1 MSGIGIIGAG
11 AFGRALAHAL
21 AANGPVTLW
30 GRSLP
35 EAESPRLP
43 GLSLPDSVRRVD
55 DLAQVAEEVLLL
67 ALPAQKIAGFV
78 AAHAGMLDGRRLVS
92 CAKGIDLDR
101 LEGPADLIAE
111 ACPRAVVA
119 VLTGPSFAA
128 DIARGLPTALT
139 LACADAAAGA
149 AMQAW
154 LSTPS
159 LRLYRSHDVVGA
171 QLGGALK
178 NVMAIAAGAAI
189 GAGLGDSARAAVVTR
204 GFAEMVRMAI
214 AMGAEAETLSGLSG
228 LGDLILTSTS
238 DLSRNFRFGRALG
251 EGAEFD
257 PSVTVEGAATASAAT
272 RLAAR
277 LGIEAPL
284 AALVARLCQRQ
295 IDVPEALGQLLA
307 RPLKAETL

>member
-1 MSGIGIIGAG
+1 MSGIGILGAG
-11 AFGRALAHAL
+11 AFGRALAHVL
-21 AANGPVTLW
+21 ADHGPVTLW
-30 GRSLP
+30 GRRLP
-35 EAESPRLP
+35 EAQSPRLP
-43 GLSLPDSVRRVD
+43 GLTLPDSVQRVD
-55 DLAQVAEEVLLL
+55 DLAQVAGDTLLL
-67 ALPAQKIAGFV
+67 ALPAQQIAGFLGAQG
-78 AAHAGMLDGRRLVS
+78 AALDGRRLVS

-101 LEGPADLIAE
+101 LEGPAELIAA
-111 ACPRAVVA
+111 ACPRATVA

-139 LACADAAAGA
+139 LACADEAAGA
-149 AMQAW
+149 AMQAR
-154 LSTPS
+154 LSTAS
-159 LRLYRSHDVVGA
+159 LRLYRSTDVTGA

-204 GFAEMVRMAI
+204 GFAEMLRLAT
-214 AMGAEAETLSGLSG
+214 AMGAEPETLSGLSG

-251 EGAEFD
+251 AGADFD
-257 PSVTVEGAATASAAT
+257 ASVTVEGAATATATT

-284 AALVARLCQRQ
+284 ADLVARLCQRE
-295 IDVPEALGQLLA
+295 IDVPEAMGQLLS

>member
-1 MSGIGIIGAG
+1 MSGIGILGAG
-11 AFGRALAHAL
+11 AFGRALAHTL
-21 AANGPVTLW
+21 AAKGPVTLW

-35 EAESPRLP
+35 EGESPRLP
-43 GLSLPDSVRRVD
+43 GLILPDSVHVTD
-55 DLAQVAEEVLLL
+55 DLAQVAEETLLL
-67 ALPAQKIAGFV
+67 ALPAQQVAGFV
-78 AAHAGMLDGRRLVS
+78 SAHAGMLDGRRLVS

-101 LEGPADLIAE
+101 LEGPAELIAA

-139 LACADAAAGA
+139 LACADAAQGA
-149 AMQAW
+149 AMQEL
-154 LSTPS
+154 LSTPG
-159 LRLYRSHDVVGA
+159 LRLYRSTDVTGA

-204 GFAEMVRMAI
+204 GFAEMVRLAT
-214 AMGAEAETLSGLSG
+214 AMGAEPDTLTGLSG
-228 LGDLILTSTS
+228 LGDLILTATS

-251 EGAEFD
+251 EGAAFD
-257 PSVTVEGAATASAAT
+257 PSVTVEGAATAAAVT

-277 LGIEAPL
+277 LGVEAPL
-284 AALVARLCQRQ
+284 ADLVARLSRREMGVAQ
-295 IDVPEALGQLLA
+295 ALDQLLA
-307 RPLKAETL
+307 RPLKAETP

>member
-21 AANGPVTLW
+21 AGNGPVTLW

-35 EAESPRLP
+35 QAESPRLP
-43 GLSLPDSVRRVD
+43 GLRLPDAVRAVD
-55 DLAQVAEEVLLL
+55 DLAQVGADTLLL
-67 ALPAQKIAGFV
+67 ALPAQQIAGFV
-78 AAHAGMLDGRRLVS
+78 AAHAGALDGRRLVS

-101 LEGPADLIAE
+101 LEGPAELIAQ
-111 ACPRAVVA
+111 ACPRAMVA

-139 LACADAAAGA
+139 LACADAAQGA
-149 AMQAW
+149 AMQAR

-159 LRLYRSHDVVGA
+159 LRLYRSRDVVGA

-204 GFAEMVRMAI
+204 GFAEMVRMAT

-307 RPLKAETL
+307 RPLKDETR